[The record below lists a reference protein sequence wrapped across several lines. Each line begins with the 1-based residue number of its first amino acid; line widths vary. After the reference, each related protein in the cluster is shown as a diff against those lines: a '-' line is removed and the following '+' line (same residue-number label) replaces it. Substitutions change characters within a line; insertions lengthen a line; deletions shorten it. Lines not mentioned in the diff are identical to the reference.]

1 MAKKSKGL
9 VAVQLDISKAF
20 DTLPHQAIDAALYI
34 KRLPETARNKI
45 LTSYKDIN
53 TTIEHGG
60 AKTEISLQRGVKQG
74 DPLSP
79 FIFNVVLDPLL
90 DQLEKLQGIRVND
103 RTQISTM
110 AYADDLFLLAN
121 NREDALA
128 LLAHTED
135 YLSRLGMEISASKCS
150 SFQIIPTKDSWYLEN
165 AQLRLRNGEAIPA
178 CTAYSITYLGGRVSP
193 WFGITYK
200 DFVADMR
207 PTFHRLRAGFPPG
220 LPPQEEMLL
229 SLQC

>member
-1 MAKKSKGL
+1 
-9 VAVQLDISKAF
+9 
-20 DTLPHQAIDAALYI
+20 
-34 KRLPETARNKI
+34 
-45 LTSYKDIN
+45 
-53 TTIEHGG
+53 
-60 AKTEISLQRGVKQG
+60 VKQG

-90 DQLEKLQGIRVND
+90 DQLEKLQGFQINH

-110 AYADDLFLLAN
+110 AFADDLFLLAN

-165 AQLRLRNGEAIPA
+165 AQLCLRNGDAIPA
-178 CTAYSITYLGGRVSP
+178 CTADDSIT
-193 WFGITYK
+193 
-200 DFVADMR
+200 
-207 PTFHRLRAGFPPG
+207 
-220 LPPQEEMLL
+220 
-229 SLQC
+229 